1 MQKIIMK
8 KIYLIIFNFITRKMC
23 YGMAVAFSSILW
35 SGLFTILNIIYV
47 ASELSRYFPD
57 FTDEFILVM
66 GLCFI
71 FPFIMAGV
79 LHGAFH
85 RLGIPALLPGFRV
98 VNKYIYVDGDLT
110 IQDGLTGEKYLSILE
125 AINRLPIVFFY
136 VALIETT
143 VIQCILFAYGFYKN
157 YQVSGHLWML
167 FSYFWQVI
175 NFGGIGFVLAETVT
189 GRMRRA
195 CKMKLR
201 ELNISHEIKTKSSI
215 KYKMYIIA
223 AIIIQAMFVSNAFSY
238 LGHADIGRV
247 ILYLLVYLTIITL
260 MSFITVRT
268 FYRALDDT
276 GTVVENLKERGE
288 GIIYASTIDREIVEL
303 ASGINAASDT
313 ITDYRVN
320 LEKKVEDRT
329 EELQAAM
336 EELEAMNDTLTLVNR
351 EIEESN
357 ARYKT
362 DIEMAANIQA
372 AFLPQK
378 PPQSD
383 EFDIA
388 LVYRS
393 MSGVSGDFY
402 DFYMNDDRLQGV
414 GIFDVSGHGISSGL
428 LTLLA
433 RSVIEKNFKTHTDEK
448 LGVLMEMINKSL
460 IEEIGHTTSYITG
473 ILLRFRESM
482 VEYANSGHPHMMYK
496 TARSRNVGRVTP
508 PDGESI
514 IGPFL
519 GFEILKGKFNSLKMK
534 LNKDDC
540 LLIYTDSLIETIDPS
555 GKPVEDSRILNFLK
569 DAPDGTAREILDYV
583 MDQFYDFTR
592 KKDNLS
598 DDITAIVIRKK

>member
-1 MQKIIMK
+1 MIK
-8 KIYLIIFNFITRKMC
+8 KIYKIVFNFLTRIMS
-23 YGMAVAFSSILW
+23 YGIAVALSSILW
-35 SGLFTILNIIYV
+35 SGLFTIINITYMTFE
-47 ASELSRYFPD
+47 SSRYYPD
-57 FTDEFILVM
+57 FTDEFILLM
-66 GLCFI
+66 GLCFT
-71 FPFIMAGV
+71 FPFIIAGV

-85 RLGIPALLPGFRV
+85 RLGIPALLPSFRV
-98 VNKYIYVDGDLT
+98 VNKYIYVDGDLK

-157 YQVSGHLWML
+157 FQVSGHLWML

-175 NFGGIGFVLAETVT
+175 NFGGIGFVLAETAT

-201 ELNISHEIKTKSSI
+201 ELNIAHEIKARSSI

-223 AIIIQAMFVSNAFSY
+223 AIIIQAMFVSNALSY
-238 LGHADIGRV
+238 LGHADMRRV

-276 GTVVENLKERGE
+276 GRVVENLKERGE
-288 GIIYASTIDREIVEL
+288 AIIYASTIDREIVEL

-313 ITDYRVN
+313 ITDYRIN
-320 LEKKVEDRT
+320 LEKKVEERT
-329 EELQAAM
+329 VELQAAM
-336 EELEAMNDTLTLVNR
+336 EELEATNDSLTLVNK

-357 ARYKT
+357 WRYKT
-362 DIEMAANIQA
+362 DIKMAANVQA

-388 LVYRS
+388 LMYRP

-402 DFYMNDDRLQGV
+402 DFYMEDGKLQGV

-433 RSVIEKNFKTHTDEK
+433 RSIIEKNFKTHTDEK
-448 LGVLMEMINKSL
+448 LGALMGMINKSL
-460 IEEIGHTTSYITG
+460 IEEISHTSSYITG

-496 TARSRNVGRVTP
+496 TARSRTVGRVTP
-508 PDGESI
+508 PDGEDI

-519 GFEILKGKFNSLKMK
+519 GLEILEGKFNSLKFK
-534 LNKDDC
+534 LNNEDC
-540 LLIYTDSLIETIDPS
+540 LLIYTDSLIETLDPS

-569 DAPDGTAREILDYV
+569 DAPEGSAQEILDHI
-583 MDQFYDFTR
+583 MEQFYNFTR
-592 KKDNLS
+592 KKDNLR
-598 DDITAIVIRKK
+598 DDITVIVIKKK